1 MERTLLPFTGQQ
13 KENELLVNVYNGDGC
28 GGLRGHILFPEHAH
42 KGQTNLSVCLSCY

>member
-42 KGQTNLSVCLSCY
+42 KGQTNPSVCLSCY